1 MTPLHTMGTD
11 VPRLGQVPGRRSFI
25 ARLWLLGSVAYGG
38 LRALLVWRYLSGY
51 GVNPWAFA
59 AVELGSSAV
68 YGWTSARLVIALVD
82 RSWPVLRWL
91 APATLVAYA
100 APDVYVFATVGSLP
114 DGLLRTVVG
123 IVGVSFVVAVITLAR
138 EVLRA
143 RVGRASSGDGS

>member
-1 MTPLHTMGTD
+1 MPD
-11 VPRLGQVPGRRSFI
+11 RRSFL

-51 GVNPWAFA
+51 GVNPWGFA

-68 YGWTSARLVIALVD
+68 YGWTSARVVIALVD
-82 RSWPVLRWL
+82 RSWAALRWL

-100 APDVYVFATVGSLP
+100 APDAYVFATVGSLP

-123 IVGVSFVVAVITLAR
+123 IVVVSFVVAVLTLSREVVRGRSAKSAAR
-138 EVLRA
+138 EQA
-143 RVGRASSGDGS
+143 